1 MTLRDFLNAH
11 NKLNFIDRQDWMTDD
26 QWAAFSKDPVRFLR
40 KAHTDVA
47 DRLWALTGENEN
59 A

>member
-1 MTLRDFLNAH
+1 MTLHDFLNARA
-11 NKLNFIDRQDWMTDD
+11 KLDFIDRQDWMTDD
-26 QWAAFSKDPVRFLR
+26 QWEQFSRDHVRFLR
-40 KAHTDVA
+40 KADTDVA